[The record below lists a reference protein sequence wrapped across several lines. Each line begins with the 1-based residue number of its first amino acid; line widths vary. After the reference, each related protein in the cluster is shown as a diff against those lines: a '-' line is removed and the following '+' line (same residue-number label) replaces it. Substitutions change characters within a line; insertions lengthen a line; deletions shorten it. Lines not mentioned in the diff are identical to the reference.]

1 MPHIWPETF
10 VYCNY
15 PDYCNLISIIHLK
28 LKSMRATAFFVL
40 AFGLPISLFS
50 QPVGIGTT
58 TPHPSAVLDVSGSSG
73 GLLIPRMS
81 VAERNAIASPAKG
94 LIVFVTNDSS
104 LYYFD
109 GDWQKLVPASQSWN
123 LKGNALLNDSSFF
136 IGTTNAFPLRVKVN
150 NQPAGLIDMA
160 TGNHTW
166 GYRALRSNTTGTN
179 NTAVGLNALQ
189 ANTSGY
195 DNLAIGNA
203 SMVSNTEGLGNIG
216 IGYFALF
223 GNRTGYS
230 NIAIGKEALYGSQQG
245 NNNVSIGG
253 GSMFNNFDGS
263 FNTAL
268 GYGTQL
274 SAVANNATAIGA
286 NAVVDEANKIVLGDN
301 NIKKVQTTGTIIAAG
316 YTSGKTTAEILA
328 ISSPMEGTI
337 IYNTTTHR
345 PVYYNGSVWKY
356 FDETNL

>member
-1 MPHIWPETF
+1 
-10 VYCNY
+10 
-15 PDYCNLISIIHLK
+15 
-28 LKSMRATAFFVL
+28 MRVTAFFLL
-40 AFGLPISLFS
+40 AFSLPISLFS
-50 QPVGIGTT
+50 QTVGIGTT

-73 GLLIPRMS
+73 GLLIPRMNFT
-81 VAERNAIASPAKG
+81 ERNAIASPAKG
-94 LIVFVTNDSS
+94 LIVFITNDSS

-109 GDWQKLVPASQSWN
+109 GNWQKLVPASQCWN
-123 LKGNALLNDSSFF
+123 LNGNALSTDSSFF
-136 IGTTNAFPLRVKVN
+136 IGTTNPFPLRVKVN
-150 NQPAGLIDMA
+150 NQNAGLIDSS
-160 TGNHTW
+160 TRNHTW
-166 GYRALRSNTTGTN
+166 GYRALLSNTTGIHN
-179 NTAVGLNALQ
+179 SAFGSSALQ
-189 ANTSGY
+189 ANTTGY
-195 DNLAIGNA
+195 ENIAIGNS
-203 SMVSNTEGLGNIG
+203 SMISNTEGFANIG
-216 IGYFALF
+216 IGFLALS
-223 GNRTGYS
+223 GNKTGYS
-230 NIAIGKEALYGSQQG
+230 NIAIGKEALYGSQEG

-268 GYGTQL
+268 GYGTL
-274 SAVANNATAIGA
+274 FNNARGNYITVLGFGANVGGPVNNATAVGA

-345 PVYYNGSVWKY
+345 PVYYNGSAWKY